1 MMDTSGI
8 FRVIFTCFLQ
18 YLSLTNKKFKECE
31 ETLKASIKIS
41 ENNHLIVIDTE
52 GLGSMD
58 VNKNQDSM
66 IILLSILISSYF
78 IYNTIG
84 TIDENSFNDLR
95 YIYNFYK

>member
-1 MMDTSGI
+1 MILNNPI
-8 FRVIFTCFLQ
+8 FSVGSTINACTKGLWIYPQ
-18 YLSLTNKKFKECE
+18 
-31 ETLKASIKIS
+31 SIKIS

-95 YIYNFYK
+95 YIYNLYK